1 MFTAALFTVTRTWKQ
16 PRCTSTDEW
25 IKNLWYIYTIGYYP
39 AIKRNAFGSVLIR
52 WMNLE
57 PIIQNEV
64 SQKNMYHILM
74 HIHGIYNDGPDE
86 LICRAGMETQT

>member
-1 MFTAALFTVTRTWKQ
+1 
-16 PRCTSTDEW
+16 
-25 IKNLWYIYTIGYYP
+25 
-39 AIKRNAFGSVLIR
+39 
-52 WMNLE
+52 MNLE

-86 LICRAGMETQT
+86 LIRKAGMETQT

>member
-1 MFTAALFTVTRTWKQ
+1 MDKEVVLHIHNGI
-16 PRCTSTDEW
+16 S
-25 IKNLWYIYTIGYYP
+25 LS
-39 AIKRNAFGSVLIR
+39 IKRNTFASVLMQ
-52 WMNLE
+52 WMKLE